1 MTRTV
6 INLDDDLFAQAAEI
20 LGATQKTET
29 VNAALRYVV
38 AAAARRRFLDDARQ
52 GAFASLADPNERVEA
67 WR

>member
-6 INLDDDLFAQAAEI
+6 INLDDDLCERAAAI

-38 AAAARRRFLDDARQ
+38 AAAARRRFLDDARE
-52 GAFASLADPNERVEA
+52 GAFAGLADADERAGA
-67 WR
+67 WL

>member
-6 INLDDDLFAQAAEI
+6 INLDDDLFERAATI

-38 AAAARRRFLDDARQ
+38 AAAARRRFLDDARE
-52 GAFASLADPNERVEA
+52 GAFAGLADPDERAEA